1 MAECWAPRCA
11 VRRTGATPRTNG
23 PPASATATCYSTGLL
38 CPSQNT
44 FCALACQR
52 RGTPTDLP
60 DSPEYAAHVAARGQ
74 LGSASQGFS
83 SRRVFTL
90 ARERD
95 LDLDFHVDEN
105 GNARA
110 RGLRYVALKATEHGY
125 EGRVVAGHCWCALA
139 RTRSPIAP
147 RDLTHLLTC

>member
-1 MAECWAPRCA
+1 M
-11 VRRTGATPRTNG
+11 
-23 PPASATATCYSTGLL
+23 
-38 CPSQNT
+38 
-44 FCALACQR
+44 
-52 RGTPTDLP
+52 
-60 DSPEYAAHVAARGQ
+60 
-74 LGSASQGFS
+74 
-83 SRRVFTL
+83 FTL

-139 RTRSPIAP
+139 RARSTTAPRNLIGLPAPRNPNPTLARTRATTAP